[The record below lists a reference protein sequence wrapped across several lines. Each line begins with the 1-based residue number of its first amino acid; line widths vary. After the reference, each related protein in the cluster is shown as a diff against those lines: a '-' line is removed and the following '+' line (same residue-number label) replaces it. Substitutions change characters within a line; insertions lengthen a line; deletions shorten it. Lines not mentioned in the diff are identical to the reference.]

1 MDPKSSPTD
10 IVLFGTIRS
19 LVEVGT
25 TNCLTPLGSV
35 GNERRFEYPMRFT
48 IATLCVIGVVSAA
61 MADDPPRPKAA
72 RRSAKARTKN
82 ANADEPPPCEHLNPA
97 AVAKVPNRANVRRT
111 PPQSMPQMFDR
122 MMGDMS
128 INPSTGFLSVM
139 KDQEAA
145 ALQGTTL
152 TIAEERQIGRTQ
164 RDAYLRAARAK
175 GFTVREVARDTDYLK
190 KLVEKFAPRM
200 KNRARYPQIE
210 VTLVDAPI
218 PDGQSFPGGFL
229 VFTSGLLDEPDE
241 ATVAGVVAHELAH
254 LDRGHLN
261 GYAKR
266 DKLAN
271 NAFQFDPR
279 TAGDPFQMMTRG
291 MALGSI
297 MMDPFRPEHE
307 HEADCLATT
316 WLYQE
321 GYSPLG
327 LADFFTRMNQRL
339 QDQPDNPFWKVGR
352 SHPYSLTRRQAVLE
366 RYQQLQRWKPRQDLK
381 RDAQALKDR

>member
-1 MDPKSSPTD
+1 MNLKSSPSD
-10 IVLFGTIRS
+10 MVPFATIRN
-19 LVEVGT
+19 LVEVRL
-25 TNCLTPLGSV
+25 TNRLTQLGSV
-35 GNERRFEYPMRFT
+35 RNGRRFEYPMRFVIT
-48 IATLCVIGVVSAA
+48 ALCAIGVVSAA

-72 RRSAKARTKN
+72 RPTAKARAKGV
-82 ANADEPPPCEHLNPA
+82 NADEPPPCEHMQPA
-97 AVAKVPNRANVRRT
+97 AVAKVQNRANARRS

-128 INPSTGFLSVM
+128 RNPSTGFLGVM

-261 GYAKR
+261 EYAKR

-279 TAGDPFQMMTRG
+279 TAGDPFSMMARG
-291 MALGSI
+291 MAVGSI

-307 HEADCLATT
+307 HEADCVATT

-321 GYSPLG
+321 GYSPNG

-352 SHPYSLTRRQAVLE
+352 SHPYSLARRQAVLE
-366 RYQQLQRWKPRQDLK
+366 RLQQLQRWKPRQDLK
-381 RDAQALKDR
+381 LYAQALKDR